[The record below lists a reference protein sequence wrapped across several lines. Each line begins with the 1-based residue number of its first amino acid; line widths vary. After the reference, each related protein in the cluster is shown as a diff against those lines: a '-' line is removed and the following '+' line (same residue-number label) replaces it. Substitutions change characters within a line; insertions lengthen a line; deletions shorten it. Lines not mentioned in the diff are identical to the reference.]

1 MRVLVSL
8 LLVNSAA
15 FGQAAILC
23 QTSSVPATAR
33 AEGLAEQTGDI
44 VLNCQGG
51 PPNGTVTANFNFF
64 FNTEI
69 TNRQLADATLD
80 AILRIDRADGS
91 PIEISDS
98 RPRLFTPSAAAY
110 SGVAIRLNA
119 QGAVGLTFSN
129 FRANML
135 RFPAATGGPSAPASV
150 RVNLAVSAIGNQVT
164 LTEPNLTVAFTSIG
178 LRSSALP
185 GIIDC
190 TRQAVPPAEL
200 RFSDLVT
207 NSVPQFTIRATE
219 GFPTAFSADRP
230 QPYYSGTR
238 LRVRYSGIPEGLR
251 LFVPD
256 VIVGSSGIQPTSTGQ
271 FGLPAASG
279 RYEPTVAGS
288 LLLVRVTN
296 PNPDG
301 SGGDL
306 AYQRGAVGSGVV
318 DFSSVRE
325 IPALAGQTEAVY
337 EVVDAAQGLFE
348 AAQIVTFAFPTPDIR
363 VNVAN
368 VTADLTLAPVST
380 LAAAS
385 TSAPIPRY
393 RASGPPSDCEV
404 LGDCSASYLPRLRV
418 DAPSLVS
425 LGLPQGGGFAVQNV
439 PIRND
444 GGGTLGYTVT
454 TSYAGTTRDW
464 LQTFPDGPTLGPRT
478 MILQAKTDGL
488 PVGVYRAEVFVD
500 AGAFGSARIPV
511 EFTVAP
517 PSPKINAIVSAAN
530 PQRAEISA
538 GSLATLFG
546 QSFGSEPSV
555 TFDGVP
561 ARILFANNN
570 QINLLVPSELGT
582 RSQAR
587 VVAVSGPFL
596 SPAVNVTLQPFAPHI
611 FANGVLKPDSTFPN
625 LQNPAATGSIL
636 QVFAT
641 GLLDANGQG
650 FITARIHDRRI
661 DRPDYA
667 GGAPGLFGVQQV
679 NFVIPADLPTTST
692 EVRLCVSPDRVQANE
707 ICSAPTEIWI
717 RQP

>member
-1 MRVLVSL
+1 MRVLGLL
-8 LLVNSAA
+8 LLVNAA
-15 FGQAAILC
+15 VFGQAAILC

-44 VLNCQGG
+44 VLNCQGA
-51 PPNGTVTANFNFF
+51 PPNATITANFNFF

-69 TNRQLADATLD
+69 TNRQLPDTTLD
-80 AILRIDRADGS
+80 VILKIDRGDGS
-91 PIEISDS
+91 PVEISGS

-110 SGVAIRLNA
+110 SGVSIRFNA

-135 RFPAATGGPSAPASV
+135 RFPAATGGPSAPAAV

-164 LTEPNLTVAFTSIG
+164 LTEPNLTVAFTSVG

-190 TRQAVPPAEL
+190 RRQAVPPTEL
-200 RFSDLVT
+200 AFADLVA
-207 NSVPQFTIRATE
+207 NSVPQFTLRATE

-230 QPYYSGTR
+230 QPYNTGTR

-251 LFVPD
+251 LFAPD
-256 VIVGSSGIQPTSTGQ
+256 VIVGSSGIRPTSAGA
-271 FGLPAASG
+271 FRLPPASG

-301 SGGDL
+301 SAGDL
-306 AYQRGAVGSGVV
+306 AYQRGPVGSGAV

-325 IPALAGQTEAVY
+325 LPSLAGRTEAVY

-363 VNVAN
+363 VDFAN
-368 VTADLTLAPVST
+368 VTAELTLAPVST

-393 RASGPPSDCEV
+393 RASAPPADCEL
-404 LGDCSASYLPRLRV
+404 LGDCGASYLPRLRV

-444 GGGTLGYTVT
+444 GGGTLSYTVS
-454 TSYAGTTRDW
+454 TSYSGTTRDW

-478 MILQAKTDGL
+478 LILQAKADGL
-488 PVGVYRAEVFVD
+488 PVGIYRAEVFVN
-500 AGAFGSARIPV
+500 AGSFGSARIPV

-530 PQRAEISA
+530 LQRSEISA

-555 TFDGVP
+555 TFDGIP
-561 ARILFANNN
+561 ARILFANSN

-582 RSQAR
+582 RPQAR

-596 SPAVNVTLQPFAPHI
+596 SPAVNATLQTFAPHI
-611 FANGVLKPDSTFPN
+611 FPNAVLKADSTFPN
-625 LQNPAATGSIL
+625 ARNPANTGSVL

-650 FITARIHDRRI
+650 FITAHIHDRRI
-661 DRPDYA
+661 ARPDFA
-667 GGAPGLFGVQQV
+667 GAAPGLFGVQQV
-679 NFVIPADLPTTST
+679 NFAIPADLPTTST
-692 EVRLCVSPDRVQANE
+692 EVRVCVSPDSNE
-707 ICSAPTEIWI
+707 ARAICSTPIEIWI